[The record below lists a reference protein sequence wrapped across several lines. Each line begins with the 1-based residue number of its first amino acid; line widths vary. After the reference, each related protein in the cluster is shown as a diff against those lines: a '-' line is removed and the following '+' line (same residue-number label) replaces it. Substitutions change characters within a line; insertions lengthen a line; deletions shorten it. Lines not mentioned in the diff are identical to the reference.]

1 MIGLHVRDIS
11 QANSS
16 DPSVF
21 NNVL

>member
-16 DPSVF
+16 DSSVF